1 MKLTGPHGGGKSY
14 IYIYSAPPPNYLF
27 FLSERSAREG
37 MWLCGL
43 QTLMEACG
51 ICSERVGRPMKAP
64 GAEGTRG
71 QDGRQQEATP
81 TSICALCSAPT
92 LPASRCLETR
102 SVCAQN
108 LLSCWL
114 VCEFY
119 QDLTHVSFSLST
131 EITAFIQK
139 KSDSKRAVPA
149 PLPEAGCVSGLSWI
163 CWFQPEFSARF
174 SLSGAGL
181 CWDIFFFTH
190 SKEMWNTP
198 TFFHTIWEDQIFFS
212 NLWRYW

>member
-1 MKLTGPHGGGKSY
+1 MQAEFPNSKLNGIFAKDHRSLLHI
-14 IYIYSAPPPNYLF
+14 IYQNKPPV
-27 FLSERSAREG
+27 
-37 MWLCGL
+37 

-51 ICSERVGRPMKAP
+51 ICSERVGRPMTAP

-71 QDGRQQEATP
+71 QDGRQQQEAKP

-92 LPASRCLETR
+92 LPASRFLETR

-119 QDLTHVSFSLST
+119 QDLTHVYFSLST
-131 EITAFIQK
+131 EIRAFVQE

-149 PLPEAGCVSGLSWI
+149 SPGAGCVSGL
-163 CWFQPEFSARF
+163 P
-174 SLSGAGL
+174 
-181 CWDIFFFTH
+181 
-190 SKEMWNTP
+190 
-198 TFFHTIWEDQIFFS
+198 
-212 NLWRYW
+212 

>member
-1 MKLTGPHGGGKSY
+1 
-14 IYIYSAPPPNYLF
+14 
-27 FLSERSAREG
+27 

-81 TSICALCSAPT
+81 TRICALCSAPT

-131 EITAFIQK
+131 EITAFIQE

-181 CWDIFFFTH
+181 CWDIFFLPIPKKCEILLHFFTQYGKIKY
-190 SKEMWNTP
+190 SSLIFGDTDSRFRTLNSPNPKSIEK
-198 TFFHTIWEDQIFFS
+198 FFF
-212 NLWRYW
+212 N

>member
-1 MKLTGPHGGGKSY
+1 MLLGDLSYLLYHNVRLPSREVKSLRIVFFVDETHRATWGREIIH
-14 IYIYSAPPPNYLF
+14 IYIFSPPRHPPNYLF

-81 TSICALCSAPT
+81 TRICALCSAPT

-131 EITAFIQK
+131 EITAFIQE

-163 CWFQPEFSARF
+163 C
-174 SLSGAGL
+174 
-181 CWDIFFFTH
+181 
-190 SKEMWNTP
+190 
-198 TFFHTIWEDQIFFS
+198 
-212 NLWRYW
+212 

>member
-1 MKLTGPHGGGKSY
+1 
-14 IYIYSAPPPNYLF
+14 
-27 FLSERSAREG
+27 

-51 ICSERVGRPMKAP
+51 ICSERVGRPMTAP

-71 QDGRQQEATP
+71 QDGRQQQEAKP

-92 LPASRCLETR
+92 LPASRFLETR

-119 QDLTHVSFSLST
+119 QDLTHVYFSLST
-131 EITAFIQK
+131 EIRAFVQE

-149 PLPEAGCVSGLSWI
+149 SPGAGCVSGLPWI
-163 CWFQPEFSARF
+163 CWFQPEFSACF

-181 CWDIFFFTH
+181 CWDIFFYPFQRNVKY
-190 SKEMWNTP
+190 SY
-198 TFFHTIWEDQIFFS
+198 IFSHNMGRS
-212 NLWRYW
+212 NILL